1 LSTLKLV
8 MHCHY
13 YYCVLFS
20 VVKLLP
26 KSDYCYLYVDLHLP
40 TYQTFTLSES

>member
-1 LSTLKLV
+1 

-13 YYCVLFS
+13 YYCVLLQ

-26 KSDYCYLYVDLHLP
+26 KSDDYCYLYVDLHLP
-40 TYQTFTLSES
+40 TYQTFYVSEK